1 MACGCNRNH
10 NWNTGGVGYWNG
22 PLRYSSQ
29 CPGGCLALIGG
40 RYRCSNTF
48 TGTSQPYCPYR

>member
-1 MACGCNRNH
+1 MACGCNRYNSMNH
-10 NWNTGGVGYWNG
+10 AGCGGWGA

-29 CPGGCLALIGG
+29 CPGGCLALVGG

-48 TGTSQPYCPYR
+48 TGTARPYCPYN